1 MFGNYD
7 RYIAAFLTA
16 LVVTYL
22 LTPLVRAAACRFGIM
37 DLPNERRPHKYATA
51 RGGGLAVV
59 VGVYAACLLVLAFPA
74 TTRPGGFDLHWWL
87 SFLPASLI
95 LLATGLVDDIRGLGP
110 WKKLAGQIAAALW
123 ISLSGTHF
131 GKFFGFDLPPF
142 LDAILVVVWIVAVIN
157 AYNLIDG
164 LDGLASGLA
173 IISATGLCGIL
184 IFGNLPGVA
193 LVLVALVGACLAF
206 LRYNFH
212 PATIFLGDTG
222 SMFIGLVLGVISLQT
237 FTKNTFFLSMTIP
250 MLVLGV
256 PIYDALLAIW
266 RRSVRRF
273 VSGQEPDRAARRP
286 GIMTADVEH
295 LHHRLLKAGLSTRR
309 VATLLCLTNG
319 ALAVFGLLMMTFQSH
334 ASGIFLLALLA
345 AVYVLLRHMAVIEL
359 RETGRVLLTGLR
371 RPTHALLKSL
381 AYPFW
386 DMFCQAG
393 ALLVAMRLFESPG
406 TGFWHSWF
414 LDLPVW
420 VTPTFSLLAI
430 SRTYLTVW
438 TRARVLDVLMLLFT
452 LQAGLVISLGI
463 ALLIDPSNVTNSLLR
478 ALVIGAL
485 GHTAMISL
493 RVFYRCIEEIVLYL
507 KLKIDPDANLER
519 VALYGAG
526 GRCQL
531 FLKERGFNNSSSYDG
546 RAIVGLLDDEPSLH
560 AQWVYGFPVLG
571 GIKELPYLI
580 KQHRITGIIITAALP
595 PGTREAIQEL
605 ALKQGLHLS
614 EWSFGERKLDGQPLE
629 RSPAPTGEQAPV
641 SPPAAAPGSMAP
653 SPRSNPGV
661 TESGT

>member
-1 MFGNYD
+1 MFGD
-7 RYIAAFLTA
+7 FDKYILVFLTG

-22 LTPLVRAAACRFGIM
+22 LTPLVRAAACRFGVM
-37 DLPNERRPHKYATA
+37 DLPDERRPHKQPTA
-51 RGGGLAVV
+51 RGGGLALVL
-59 VGVYAACLLVLAFPA
+59 GVQAACLVGLAFPA
-74 TTRPGGFDLHWWL
+74 GTRPGSFDLHWWL
-87 SFLPASLI
+87 SFVPASLI
-95 LLATGLVDDIRGLGP
+95 LLAVGLVDDIRGLGA
-110 WKKLAGQIAAALW
+110 WKKLAGQAVAALL
-123 ISLSGTHF
+123 ICLSGPHF
-131 GKFFGFDLPPF
+131 GKLFGHELPPF
-142 LDAILVVVWIVAVIN
+142 LDAIMVVVWIVAVIN

-184 IFGNLPGVA
+184 VLGNLPGVV
-193 LVLVALVGACLAF
+193 LVLVALIGACLAF

-222 SMFIGLVLGVISLQT
+222 SMFIGLVLGVVSLQT

-250 MLVLGV
+250 LLVLGV

-273 VSGQEPDRAARRP
+273 VSDRKPGGAAKRP
-286 GIMTADVEH
+286 GIMTADLEH
-295 LHHRLLKAGLSTRR
+295 LHHRLLKSGLSTRR
-309 VATLLCLTNG
+309 VATILCGTNA
-319 ALAVFGLLMMTFQSH
+319 ALVAFGLLITSFQSH

-381 AYPFW
+381 GYPVW

-393 ALLVAMRLFESPG
+393 ALAIAMRLFEPPS

-430 SRTYLTVW
+430 SRIYLTVW
-438 TRARVLDVLMLLFT
+438 TRARVLDVVMLLFT
-452 LQAGLVISLGI
+452 LQAGLVVSLGI

-478 ALVIGAL
+478 VLVIGAL
-485 GHTAMISL
+485 GHSAIIGV
-493 RVFYRCIEEIVLYL
+493 RVFYRCIEEIVLFL
-507 KLKIDPDANLER
+507 KSKIDPNADIER
-519 VALYGAG
+519 VLLYGAG

-546 RAIVGLLDDEPSLH
+546 RAIIGLLDNEPSLH
-560 AQWVYGFPVLG
+560 FQWVYGYLVLG
-571 GIKELPYLI
+571 GIKDLPHLI
-580 KQHRITGIIITAALP
+580 ERHRITGIVITAALP
-595 PGTREAIQEL
+595 PAAQAAVQEL
-605 ALKQGLHLS
+605 VLKHGLHLS
-614 EWSFGERKLDGQPLE
+614 EWCFGERKLDGQILQQ
-629 RSPAPTGEQAPV
+629 SPAPETKVENSPV
-641 SPPAAAPGSMAP
+641 K
-653 SPRSNPGV
+653 
-661 TESGT
+661 